1 MKLTAAQDSMGDAA
15 AAILEELQ
23 SETSNMKVSS
33 VSKFLS
39 VYSSRYVY
47 RAVGTVVVLK
57 KKM

>member
-1 MKLTAAQDSMGDAA
+1 MGDAA